1 MMWEALA
8 FAGLGLAVAYAAV
21 RLLPARLPARALVL
35 ATGTVAALLGG
46 LLARTILGGGHVL
59 LTLVASVAVAAA
71 LLSLLV
77 RPADRRG
84 PRSSAPRPA

>member
-8 FAGLGLAVAYAAV
+8 FAALGLAAAYAAV
-21 RLLPARLPARALVL
+21 RLLPTRLPARSLVL
-35 ATGTVAALLGG
+35 ATGSGAALLGG
-46 LLARTILGGGHVL
+46 LLAHTILGPGHVV
-59 LTLVASVAVAAA
+59 LTLALSVTVAVA

-84 PRSSAPRPA
+84 PRASSPRPA

>member
-8 FAGLGLAVAYAAV
+8 FAALGLAAAYAAV

-35 ATGTVAALLGG
+35 PTGSGAALLGG
-46 LLARTILGGGHVL
+46 FLAHTILGSGHVL
-59 LTLVASVAVAAA
+59 LSLAAAAAVAVA

-77 RPADRRG
+77 RPADRRRPG
-84 PRSSAPRPA
+84 ASSPRPA